1 MEIVNMH
8 KAKTN
13 LSELVQKVL
22 AGERVIISKN
32 NVPVVELFIYK
43 EPLFRREPG
52 VLKGQIWSSE
62 DCWEEDNDLNQSVE
76 NSEIFPE

>member
-13 LSELVQKVL
+13 LSELVKKVL
-22 AGERVIISKN
+22 AGERVIISRN
-32 NVPVVELFIYK
+32 NVPVVELFEYE
-43 EPLFRREPG
+43 EPLFKREPG
-52 VLKGQIWSSE
+52 ILKGQIWSSE
-62 DCWEEDNDLNQSVE
+62 DCWESDNDVIQSVE